1 MCYNNQYRNGK
12 CSGNKEFMGKENHLV
27 ETVHITELKTTTNQ
41 MATTTIAEQHQL
53 QTSDDQI
60 TRVHDYLDD
69 KLQNDADLENID
81 ALLRNVLEQQDLLR
95 QQVCY
100 RWE

>member
-1 MCYNNQYRNGK
+1 
-12 CSGNKEFMGKENHLV
+12 
-27 ETVHITELKTTTNQ
+27 
-41 MATTTIAEQHQL
+41 MATVPIAEQRQL
-53 QTSDDQI
+53 HIRDDQI

-81 ALLRNVLEQQDLLR
+81 ALLRNVLGQQDLLR

-100 RWE
+100 GWD